1 MSKVNKKIINTAQQ
15 VITTEILALK
25 KLLISINLSFCQA
38 VNLIANTKGRIVCC
52 GVGKSAK
59 ILEKISST
67 FSSIGISSFTLD
79 PTDAGHG
86 SLGAIQKKDI
96 LLIASFS
103 GNSSELNHI
112 LEYAEKN
119 KVKIVGI
126 SSNNKSNL
134 ISASNIKIIMP
145 NVTEAGNKN
154 LNMIPTSSS
163 LNLLAIGDCLAI
175 SVAYKK
181 KFTKKDFGAIHP
193 SGTLGKNLSQVSKI
207 MLKGKNIPKVN
218 ENSSIQDVVLK
229 ISSGGLGC
237 VVVLNKAK
245 NVNGIITNGD
255 TNRAIK
261 KFKNI
266 FLKKA
271 KDIMSKRPKTI
282 STKFLVVDALKIMNK
297 KKITVLIVTKN
308 KKPYGIIHMHNILSF
323 FGS

>member
-1 MSKVNKKIINTAQQ
+1 
-15 VITTEILALK
+15 
-25 KLLISINLSFCQA
+25 
-38 VNLIANTKGRIVCC
+38 
-52 GVGKSAK
+52 
-59 ILEKISST
+59 
-67 FSSIGISSFTLD
+67 
-79 PTDAGHG
+79 
-86 SLGAIQKKDI
+86 
-96 LLIASFS
+96 
-103 GNSSELNHI
+103 LNHI

-323 FGS
+323 LGS